1 MSEEVILM
9 TCYNTEG
16 LLAHV
21 PACNT
26 HSQLFGGSV
35 YCCVLLQDVNK
46 NGSTHDG
53 GIWTM
58 SRSEQVCHANFV

>member
-1 MSEEVILM
+1 MSEEVIRT

-16 LLAHV
+16 GLAHIS
-21 PACNT
+21 ACNT
-26 HSQLFGGSV
+26 HRQLFGDSL

-58 SRSEQVCHANFV
+58 SKSQQFCHANFL